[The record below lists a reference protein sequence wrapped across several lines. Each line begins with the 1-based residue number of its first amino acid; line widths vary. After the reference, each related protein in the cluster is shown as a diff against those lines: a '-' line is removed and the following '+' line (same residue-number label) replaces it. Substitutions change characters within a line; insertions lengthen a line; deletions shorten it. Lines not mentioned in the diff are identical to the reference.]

1 MFIGK
6 KTHKTHKAIIRKKK
20 LLISKIDA
28 LKKRFEKFEVEND
41 EMMIQKDKEKT
52 KEEEKVKREKRNPRL
67 VDVLPGEIVEA
78 DGSFDPLY
86 KGKTICRIQI
96 SDSKTSDVMAIN
108 FEKQETNKSYIEAIK
123 QMLDL
128 GIPKIW
134 LCDLRKGVDPS
145 DDGAFV
151 ALLLQNLGITINANS
166 NSNHK
171 AVVESSNG
179 NAHSFFAIEFAVE
192 NIRTLKEAKSRQIEL
207 KKEFN
212 LINGRKEKIDYS
224 HLKQLTQRQRDFIH
238 GDMDKLKIKLSDGIY
253 YKKKGYIAV
262 DQNDKPIYIQRG
274 EFVLISKLKN
284 NKFQIWI
291 NGVIYDLKNVT
302 DKVEMAD
309 MTFEQI
315 FEDIKDRTFIKN
327 NVAMMNNE
335 TLQYLIKESF
345 KNGIKVGRNKKSWT
359 A

>member
-1 MFIGK
+1 
-6 KTHKTHKAIIRKKK
+6 
-20 LLISKIDA
+20 
-28 LKKRFEKFEVEND
+28 
-41 EMMIQKDKEKT
+41 
-52 KEEEKVKREKRNPRL
+52 
-67 VDVLPGEIVEA
+67 
-78 DGSFDPLY
+78 
-86 KGKTICRIQI
+86 
-96 SDSKTSDVMAIN
+96 
-108 FEKQETNKSYIEAIK
+108 
-123 QMLDL
+123 
-128 GIPKIW
+128 
-134 LCDLRKGVDPS
+134 
-145 DDGAFV
+145 
-151 ALLLQNLGITINANS
+151 
-166 NSNHK
+166 
-171 AVVESSNG
+171 
-179 NAHSFFAIEFAVE
+179 
-192 NIRTLKEAKSRQIEL
+192 L

-212 LINGRKEKIDYS
+212 LTNGRKEKIDYS
-224 HLKQLTQRQRDFIH
+224 HLKQLTQRQRDFIY

-291 NGVIYDLKNVT
+291 NGIIYDLKKVT
-302 DKVEMAD
+302 DKVEIAD

>member
-41 EMMIQKDKEKT
+41 EMMIRKAKEKT

-128 GIPKIW
+128 GIPKI
-134 LCDLRKGVDPS
+134 
-145 DDGAFV
+145 
-151 ALLLQNLGITINANS
+151 
-166 NSNHK
+166 
-171 AVVESSNG
+171 
-179 NAHSFFAIEFAVE
+179 
-192 NIRTLKEAKSRQIEL
+192 
-207 KKEFN
+207 
-212 LINGRKEKIDYS
+212 
-224 HLKQLTQRQRDFIH
+224 
-238 GDMDKLKIKLSDGIY
+238 
-253 YKKKGYIAV
+253 
-262 DQNDKPIYIQRG
+262 
-274 EFVLISKLKN
+274 
-284 NKFQIWI
+284 
-291 NGVIYDLKNVT
+291 
-302 DKVEMAD
+302 
-309 MTFEQI
+309 
-315 FEDIKDRTFIKN
+315 
-327 NVAMMNNE
+327 
-335 TLQYLIKESF
+335 
-345 KNGIKVGRNKKSWT
+345 
-359 A
+359 